1 MKDNYTKF
9 CEGNWNHMENNG
21 SGIKTII
28 PIEYITTEVS
38 YLFEFNNR
46 TTALTLQLS
55 NVLKDF
61 FASDDEGKKS
71 NITFLPQHN
80 LDCLHTVNANIF

>member
-1 MKDNYTKF
+1 
-9 CEGNWNHMENNG
+9 MENNG

-61 FASDDEGKKS
+61 FASDDEGKKKNQIS
-71 NITFLPQHN
+71 LFCPQHN
-80 LDCLHTVNANIF
+80 SDCLHTVNANIFQ

>member
-1 MKDNYTKF
+1 
-9 CEGNWNHMENNG
+9 MENNE

-38 YLFEFNNR
+38 YLYEFNNR
-46 TTALTLQLS
+46 TTAPTLQLS

-61 FASDDEGKKS
+61 FASDDEEKKKL
-71 NITFLPQHN
+71 NITFCP
-80 LDCLHTVNANIF
+80 NITQTAYTL

>member
-61 FASDDEGKKS
+61 FASDDEGKKKKKS
-71 NITFLPQHN
+71 NITFLPP
-80 LDCLHTVNANIF
+80 T